1 MDKITFTFIMLA
13 GMILAAVGGFM
24 LREPDPAKLHA
35 VQAEARA
42 AGASYEA
49 QIATLTE
56 QADASYLLSTESRSR
71 MLKALALQT
80 RADSDLRVLQF
91 EHSGLLREHSEL
103 VGSLGEPE
111 CTYGNFYGQAG
122 VDGEVIV
129 IPVEVCAPSLSIRTL
144 QVGAP

>member
-24 LREPDPAKLHA
+24 L
-35 VQAEARA
+35 
-42 AGASYEA
+42 
-49 QIATLTE
+49 
-56 QADASYLLSTESRSR
+56 
-71 MLKALALQT
+71 
-80 RADSDLRVLQF
+80 
-91 EHSGLLREHSEL
+91 
-103 VGSLGEPE
+103 
-111 CTYGNFYGQAG
+111 GQAG